1 MHTRKYL
8 YGLMGLLSLLGF
20 IGIFT
25 DQKRFLLFFA
35 FAFEFEYFFKSSDEM
50 MDAYMGKSASQAFYC
65 GMIITALVT
74 LGGVVFFGKTGN
86 ESLTFA
92 FSQGWSVSIIVYFF
106 STAYY
111 QLKERYGIAHDTE

>member
-1 MHTRKYL
+1 MNTRKYL

-25 DQKRFLLFFA
+25 DQKRFLL
-35 FAFEFEYFFKSSDEM
+35 FEYFFKSSDEM

-74 LGGVVFFGKTGN
+74 IGGVVFFGKTGN
-86 ESLTFA
+86 EALTFA